1 MQKTL
6 QPAPATPLSAPWA
19 TVDARHTPHD
29 DDGDDDDD
37 RDTDRAAAAATAA
50 DTQIQ
55 IQWLEHSAICKYANA
70 FILHCAF
77 Q

>member
-6 QPAPATPLSAPWA
+6 QAAPATPLSAPWA

-29 DDGDDDDD
+29 DGDD
-37 RDTDRAAAAATAA
+37 RDTDRAAATAA